1 MKADWIAPR
10 RTALLVIDCQ
20 VDFGGT
26 DGEMARRGT
35 DMTAAQAALKNV
47 QVLVESA
54 RNAGVAVVFVRL
66 ITSPGTESA
75 VIREARARQ
84 KDYQGEDGPDLCV
97 EGTQG
102 ADFVG
107 VQPLPGEKIISKNR
121 YSAFART
128 GLGEQLHAASVD
140 TLVLAGL
147 TTECCVASSAW
158 DGFEQDFHVFVAADA
173 CAAYEKHLH
182 SHALKALGSSGAVI
196 SDTAEFASLWK
207 NQG

>member
-47 QVLVESA
+47 QALVEAA
-54 RNAGVAVVFVRL
+54 RKVGVPVVFVRL
-66 ITSPGTESA
+66 ITSPGAESA
-75 VIREARARQ
+75 VVREARAR
-84 KDYQGEDGPDLCV
+84 QGEDGPDLCV
-97 EGTQG
+97 EGTHG

-107 VQPLPGEKIISKNR
+107 PQPLPGETIISKNR
-121 YSAFART
+121 YSAFAHT
-128 GLGEQLHAASVD
+128 GLGEQLHAAGVD

-173 CAAYEKHLH
+173 CAAYEEHLH
-182 SHALKALGSSGAVI
+182 NHALKALGASGAVI